1 MRERENERTSER
13 ENERVPSGTERER
26 VSNHQKLLAG
36 PVGERA
42 RTRASKRARE
52 PWSETARERERSRTY
67 PVPQRVSASPIIRT
81 YLQRAGLCEEV
92 KRRDQLLRNRDREGG
107 EENGQQKNKNM
118 TQAQRKKFKGE
129 NRGSSPCKTLTMEDT
144 YNVRH

>member
-26 VSNHQKLLAG
+26 VSNHRKLLAG

-52 PWSETARERERSRTY
+52 PWSVTARERERSRTY
-67 PVPQRVSASPIIRT
+67 PVPQRVSASPFIRT

-92 KRRDQLLRNRDREGG
+92 KRRDQLLRDSDREGAK
-107 EENGQQKNKNM
+107 ENGQQKKQEHEKG
-118 TQAQRKKFKGE
+118 TQEKSPKG
-129 NRGSSPCKTLTMEDT
+129 KTGGGYVLWNDE
-144 YNVRH
+144 YGNE